1 MKDQRNDME
10 VQEPRKFSKKD
21 RAILLAL
28 EPVVDGVATMF
39 GGGCEVVLHSLEDLE
54 HSLVKIANGHV
65 TGRKEG
71 ASLTDHAVEML
82 KNASSSKNGRIE
94 TYYTKTSDGT
104 LMRSV
109 IVLIRNEEGKRSPKY
124 IRLNGW
130 HDLRWSQDKLC
141 VESSNGN

>member
-65 TGRKEG
+65 TGKKEG

-109 IVLIRNEEGKRSPKY
+109 TVLIRNEEGETLSKIHSPQ
-124 IRLNGW
+124 RLA
-130 HDLRWSQDKLC
+130 
-141 VESSNGN
+141 